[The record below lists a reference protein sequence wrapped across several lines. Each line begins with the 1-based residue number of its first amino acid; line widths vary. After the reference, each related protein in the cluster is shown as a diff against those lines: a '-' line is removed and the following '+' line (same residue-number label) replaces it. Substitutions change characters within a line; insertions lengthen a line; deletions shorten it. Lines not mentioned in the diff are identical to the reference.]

1 MNRLE
6 STQDTLSKTAE
17 VMELERM
24 PSEAI
29 AIGTLI
35 PIIGEIALSLAAIA
49 DAIMEKVTE

>member
-6 STQDTLSKTAE
+6 STQETLSKAAE
-17 VMELERM
+17 VMELASM
-24 PSEAI
+24 PNEAI

-49 DAIMEKVTE
+49 DAIVKKDK